1 MTTLEERAAKM
12 QSKYLLEKA
21 ELEAAKQSQQL
32 KESLL
37 ASLAQEEDEV
47 QNMDQYEN
55 RQTEEMS
62 FVDES
67 KITYNVDEEGFSSLG
82 ESSGDDAAEAEAI

>member
-47 QNMDQYEN
+47 QNMD
-55 RQTEEMS
+55 
-62 FVDES
+62 
-67 KITYNVDEEGFSSLG
+67 
-82 ESSGDDAAEAEAI
+82 